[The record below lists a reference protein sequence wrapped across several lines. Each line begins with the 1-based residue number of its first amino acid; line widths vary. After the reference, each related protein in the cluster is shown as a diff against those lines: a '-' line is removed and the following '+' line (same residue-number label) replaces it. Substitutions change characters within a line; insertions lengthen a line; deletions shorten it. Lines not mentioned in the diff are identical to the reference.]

1 MRFSV
6 ALMVHSIS
14 ARSISSLTIAAG
26 IALVPLTVAIGA
38 CGGSHKPPET
48 PAAASESESSSS
60 AAEGDGEAA
69 PASSS
74 AAESADAAPAPSEA
88 ASAAPAPAAKPGST
102 KATAKNDPAWAA
114 CHQNFKPKGKDKDVS
129 KDVTA
134 LAKSCAKATKLK
146 QLGKTI
152 TGKQSDSGSPQTYP
166 LKAQANHC
174 YRVYAQAGDG
184 IKDLDVAIKDST
196 GAVAG
201 EDSTDSATAIV
212 LDDGAV
218 CFKEAD
224 AAEVVVSVGSGS
236 GAYALQIWQQQQ

>member
-6 ALMVHSIS
+6 AFMATSNS
-14 ARSISSLTIAAG
+14 ARSTSLVFLAG
-26 IALVPLTVAIGA
+26 TTLVPLAIAIGA
-38 CGGSHKPPET
+38 CGGGNKPPET
-48 PAAASESESSSS
+48 PPSASESSSTS
-60 AAEGDGEAA
+60 ASESTSETA
-69 PASSS
+69 PAASS
-74 AAESADAAPAPSEA
+74 AAEATDAAAPSESASA
-88 ASAAPAPAAKPGST
+88 AAAPAPAKPAST
-102 KATAKNDPAWAA
+102 KASPKNDPAWAT

-129 KDVTA
+129 KDVAT

-146 QLGKTI
+146 QVGKTI

-184 IKDLDVAIKDST
+184 IKDLDVAIKDSA

-201 EDSTDSATAIV
+201 EDSTDNATAIV

-224 AAEVVVSVGSGS
+224 AATVVVSVGSGS
-236 GAYALQIWQQQQ
+236 GAYALQIWGD

>member
-1 MRFSV
+1 M
-6 ALMVHSIS
+6 AHSIPS
-14 ARSISSLTIAAG
+14 RSRSIVLVAG
-26 IALVPLTVAIGA
+26 TLVPLVVTLGA
-38 CGGSHKPPET
+38 CGGGQKPAET
-48 PAAASESESSSS
+48 PAASTSESASTSTGES
-60 AAEGDGEAA
+60 GEAGASATSETEASDAGA
-69 PASSS
+69 PTETPT
-74 AAESADAAPAPSEA
+74 AA
-88 ASAAPAPAAKPGST
+88 AAPAPAAKPGST

-114 CHQNFKPKGKDKDVS
+114 CHQSFKPKGKDKDVS

-146 QLGKTI
+146 LIGAKTI
-152 TGKQSDSGSPQTYP
+152 TGKQSDSGPPQTYP
-166 LKAQANHC
+166 LKALANHC

-218 CFKEAD
+218 CFKESD

-236 GAYALQIWQQQQ
+236 GAYALQIWGGLE

>member
-1 MRFSV
+1 M
-6 ALMVHSIS
+6 
-14 ARSISSLTIAAG
+14 T
-26 IALVPLTVAIGA
+26 LVPLAVTIVA
-38 CGGSHKPPET
+38 CGGGQKPPET
-48 PAAASESESSSS
+48 PASTSESS
-60 AAEGDGEAA
+60 
-69 PASSS
+69 ASSS
-74 AAESADAAPAPSEA
+74 SESAGEAGPTATGASEEADAAAPSEA
-88 ASAAPAPAAKPGST
+88 TSAAAAPAPAPKPGST
-102 KATAKNDPAWAA
+102 KASAKNDPAWAA

-129 KDVTA
+129 KDVAA

-146 QLGKTI
+146 QVGKTI
-152 TGKQSDSGSPQTYP
+152 TAKQSDSGPPQTYP
-166 LKAQANHC
+166 LKAQANKC

-236 GAYALQIWQQQQ
+236 GAYALQIWAE

>member
-6 ALMVHSIS
+6 AFMPHSTC
-14 ARSISSLTIAAG
+14 ARSTSSLVAVAA
-26 IALVPLTVAIGA
+26 IALAPLAFAIGA
-38 CGGSHKPPET
+38 CGGGQKPPET
-48 PAAASESESSSS
+48 PPAASENASSSS
-60 AAEGDGEAA
+60 ASETDGEAVPA
-69 PASSS
+69 PSG

-88 ASAAPAPAAKPGST
+88 ASAAPAPATKPGST
-102 KATAKNDPAWAA
+102 KASAKNDPAWAA

-129 KDVTA
+129 KDVAA

-152 TGKQSDSGSPQTYP
+152 TGKQSDSGPPQTYP

-174 YRVYAQAGDG
+174 YRIYAQAGDG
-184 IKDLDVAIKDST
+184 IKDLDIAIKDST

-201 EDSTDSATAIV
+201 EDSTDSPTAIV

-224 AAEVVVSVGSGS
+224 AADIVVSVGSGS